1 MSLKI
6 KVDRNYIRYLLDKL
20 RLLTHTA
27 ILSFDHNKVNII
39 INDNT
44 SMSTINLECESY
56 FSDYLHDEDDKVD
69 TIMIGFDPRLLL
81 LKIDEKIKRKYIQLS
96 FNRDDDIMKIKS
108 TDE

>member
-27 ILSFDHNKVNII
+27 TLSFDYNKVNII

-44 SMSTINLECESY
+44 SISFINIECESY
-56 FSDYLHDEDDKVD
+56 FSDDLHDEDEIVD
-69 TIMIGFDPRLLL
+69 IIMIRFDPRLLL
-81 LKIDEKIKRKYIQLS
+81 LEIDEKIKRKYIQLS
-96 FNRDDDIMKIKS
+96 ITRGEDIMKIKS